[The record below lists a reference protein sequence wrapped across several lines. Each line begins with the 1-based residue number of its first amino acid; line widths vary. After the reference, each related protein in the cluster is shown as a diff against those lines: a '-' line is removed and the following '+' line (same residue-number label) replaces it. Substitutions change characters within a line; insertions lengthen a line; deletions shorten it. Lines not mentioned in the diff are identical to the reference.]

1 MNARAQ
7 TLQVLQQQIEQHTKM
22 RVLLEQIARMTTP
35 LDGFHGTVEE
45 ASEVMAAL
53 DDDRLCCDA
62 EALYDIIRAAR
73 TILGEVK

>member
-1 MNARAQ
+1 MNAHDQ
-7 TLQVLQQQIEQHTKM
+7 TLQDLQQQIEQHTKT

-45 ASEVMAAL
+45 ASEVMAYL
-53 DDDRLCCDA
+53 DDDRLCGDA

>member
-1 MNARAQ
+1 MNAHDQ
-7 TLQVLQQQIEQHTKM
+7 TLQDLQQQIEQHTKM
-22 RVLLEQIARMTTP
+22 RVLIEQIARMDTP

-45 ASEVMAAL
+45 ASEVMAYL
-53 DDDRLCCDA
+53 DDDRLCDA